1 MTENFKSNFVF
12 SLQGNRYQ
20 DFIEQIARPEIE
32 KIIETDDYEIIG
44 FENHLSFQDFKE
56 TDNIV
61 SHIYTAFLKDIKKE
75 NGKVSFKK
83 KVCIT
88 LDKRLCKDTCPNTG
102 RKITTIKLAGV
113 ELAYFIYFDIKEF
126 FNFAYDND
134 TQIQYPQEDTKINFK
149 ENIKPNNKLYNKTQ
163 NIEKVGESDVHT
175 LDESIIQKLFSGTKN
190 NDNDLDTFNYI
201 EKIGYIHSKEIG
213 FSRIRENPNDKTS
226 FIIPHC
232 KDFPKAKDLPIGT
245 AIKAF
250 GKFDSNGKFFVE
262 QYEET
267 EIDEL
272 PFQLITVNGTLF
284 FYENSRFTLI
294 KTNLGKVYAEFDL
307 FKNYEPNIEHQVK
320 CVIVESYNNKKDEMG
335 WEAIWIGDNTALN
348 QEYTQRFD

>member
-1 MTENFKSNFVF
+1 M
-12 SLQGNRYQ
+12 
-20 DFIEQIARPEIE
+20 
-32 KIIETDDYEIIG
+32 
-44 FENHLSFQDFKE
+44 
-56 TDNIV
+56 
-61 SHIYTAFLKDIKKE
+61 
-75 NGKVSFKK
+75 
-83 KVCIT
+83 
-88 LDKRLCKDTCPNTG
+88 
-102 RKITTIKLAGV
+102 
-113 ELAYFIYFDIKEF
+113 
-126 FNFAYDND
+126 
-134 TQIQYPQEDTKINFK
+134 
-149 ENIKPNNKLYNKTQ
+149 
-163 NIEKVGESDVHT
+163 
-175 LDESIIQKLFSGTKN
+175 DESIIQKLFSGTKN
-190 NDNDLDTFNYI
+190 NDNDNDLDTFNYI

-232 KDFPKAKDLPIGT
+232 KDFPKVKDLPIGT